1 VYGRHAMATNEASIR
16 RELLHTLR
24 QHPRDLPE
32 RLVVL
37 AVGRQGE
44 PAKAWADKRLAA
56 GAEPRVESDRLRRST
71 LVVSRVDGAVAG
83 TPFFVAL
90 VPAYVTFLWAQVRMV
105 LRIAALHGRDPSD
118 PRIGAEVLA
127 LRGVYLSVDDAQAA
141 LDRIGDAPPDT
152 GRRDRV
158 AAWVDMVRR
167 ILVLAAFTSGSNPDE
182 HPARWRQAATFIAA
196 GGIWIVTCILPLTF
210 MVLMAWSCETSTRQL
225 GALALEF
232 YSGQAVETRGGFQ
245 RPHLPPDAHR
255 SRRRLVRWS
264 LLVASIALPVALL
277 AASVV
282 QGDALPNTARAVA
295 GLVGLALVIVL
306 AVLLR
311 R

>member
-1 VYGRHAMATNEASIR
+1 MASKPSIT
-16 RELLHTLR
+16 REVLHHLR

-44 PAKAWADKRLAA
+44 PAKAWAEERLAA
-56 GAEPRVESDRLRRST
+56 GAEPREESDRLRRST
-71 LVVSRVDGAVAG
+71 LVASRVDGAVAG

-118 PRIGAEVLA
+118 PRICAEVLA

-141 LDRIGDAPPDT
+141 LDRIGDAPPET
-152 GRRDRV
+152 GHRDRV

-182 HPARWRQAATFIAA
+182 HPARWRQATTIIAGA
-196 GGIWIVTCILPLTF
+196 GIWIVTCLLPLTF

-225 GALALEF
+225 APLALEF
-232 YSGQAVETRGGFQ
+232 YSGQAVEKRGGFR

-255 SRRRLVRWS
+255 SRRQFVRWS

-277 AASVV
+277 AVSVV
-282 QGDALPNTARAVA
+282 QGDALPNAARAVA
-295 GLVGLALVIVL
+295 GLVGLSLVIVL